1 MIRAYSEWVVRKR
14 WWIILASLPLILAA
28 ASGGRFITFSDDY
41 RVFFSK
47 DNPDLLAFEALQNT
61 YSKQDNI
68 LFVVAPKDG
77 NVFTRETL
85 ATVEWLTKESWQ
97 IPHSSRVDSVTNFQH
112 TSAREDDL
120 VVRDLVE
127 EADKLSDNDLARIK
141 VIALAEPALVNRLVS
156 PRGRVAGVN
165 VTVITPNKS
174 TTEVPEAAN
183 YARELAKQAK
193 ARNPNLDV
201 YLTGIVMVN
210 NAFNEEAMRDM
221 KTLVP
226 IMYGVIL
233 LVTFLLLR
241 SATSTVTILFAI
253 GISIL
258 TAMGMAGWL
267 GVKLSPTSA
276 GAPTIIMTV
285 AVADCIHLLLSMFHF
300 MRQGMEKNRA
310 IVESL
315 TVNFRALFLT
325 AIDTIIGFLTLN
337 TSSVPPYRDLGNMVA
352 MGVAVAF
359 LFTMLLLPALLAAIP
374 LRAKSVSWTVEELP
388 IGRFADWIIR
398 NRKRVLWGTCLAS
411 LVLIACIPLN
421 EFNDLFAHYFDH
433 STEIRKHN
441 DFADANLAGA
451 YLIDYSIRSGQSGGV
466 TDPAYL
472 KKLEEFAQWYKSQ
485 PGVRHVNVFTDVM
498 KRLNKNMNGDDP
510 AFYRIPD
517 DRKLAAQYLLLYE
530 LSLPF
535 GLNLNDQISVD
546 RSATRVTVT
555 TKSLSSREMLALDA
569 EAQKWL
575 RENAPEPMVSGG
587 TGTPIMFGHIGILN
601 TQSVIQGDILGVI
614 FIAIVMVIALKS
626 FRFGLATMIP
636 NLLPIGMA
644 YGFWGILVGRVGMD
658 AAPVSGMTLGM
669 LVDDT
674 THNMTKYLY
683 ARREKGFSPE
693 DAVRYSFSTVG
704 IATMATSLVL
714 MAGFGVLAFSS
725 FTFNSTMGLLSAVTI
740 GIGGLAEFF
749 LMPPLML
756 RMEKRRQAKAGPTR
770 LTEATSDA
778 IAGGN

>member
-1 MIRAYSEWVVRKR
+1 MV
-14 WWIILASLPLILAA
+14 
-28 ASGGRFITFSDDY
+28 
-41 RVFFSK
+41 
-47 DNPDLLAFEALQNT
+47 Q
-61 YSKQDNI
+61 
-68 LFVVAPKDG
+68 
-77 NVFTRETL
+77 
-85 ATVEWLTKESWQ
+85 
-97 IPHSSRVDSVTNFQH
+97 
-112 TSAREDDL
+112 
-120 VVRDLVE
+120 
-127 EADKLSDNDLARIK
+127 
-141 VIALAEPALVNRLVS
+141 EP
-156 PRGRVAGVN
+156 
-165 VTVITPNKS
+165 
-174 TTEVPEAAN
+174 
-183 YARELAKQAK
+183 
-193 ARNPNLDV
+193 
-201 YLTGIVMVN
+201 
-210 NAFNEEAMRDM
+210 
-221 KTLVP
+221 
-226 IMYGVIL
+226 
-233 LVTFLLLR
+233 
-241 SATSTVTILFAI
+241 
-253 GISIL
+253 
-258 TAMGMAGWL
+258 
-267 GVKLSPTSA
+267 
-276 GAPTIIMTV
+276 
-285 AVADCIHLLLSMFHF
+285 
-300 MRQGMEKNRA
+300 
-310 IVESL
+310 
-315 TVNFRALFLT
+315 
-325 AIDTIIGFLTLN
+325 
-337 TSSVPPYRDLGNMVA
+337 
-352 MGVAVAF
+352 
-359 LFTMLLLPALLAAIP
+359 
-374 LRAKSVSWTVEELP
+374 
-388 IGRFADWIIR
+388 
-398 NRKRVLWGTCLAS
+398 
-411 LVLIACIPLN
+411 
-421 EFNDLFAHYFDH
+421 
-433 STEIRKHN
+433 
-441 DFADANLAGA
+441 
-451 YLIDYSIRSGQSGGV
+451 
-466 TDPAYL
+466 
-472 KKLEEFAQWYKSQ
+472 

-569 EAQKWL
+569 AAQKWL

-587 TGTPIMFGHIGILN
+587 TGPPIMFGHIGILN

-636 NLLPIGMA
+636 NLLPLGMA

-756 RMEKRRQAKAGPTR
+756 RMEERRQAKAGPTR